1 MTPSK
6 QITDPVLD
14 GSVKG
19 WPDLGRRASEV
30 AGLDLHV
37 DDLGTPAL
45 TIRESALG
53 GNVAA
58 MAGWCAARGVALA
71 PHAKTTMVPRVMER
85 QLAAGAWGLTVAN
98 VRQAR
103 VALAC
108 GARRVLIA
116 NEVLPAADVAWICSQ
131 EDADVLFCVDS
142 PEGLALP
149 ESAVRSST
157 SPPLPVLIEVGYE
170 GGRCGV
176 RSTAAV
182 VELAEAV
189 ARSQHV
195 ALRDIE
201 GFEGLTDDPDAL
213 LEDLVAAATA
223 TAPLVDHPDPIV
235 TAGGSSCFDRVVDVL
250 GPVATQL
257 GWPLCLRSGCYVTHD
272 HGLYAEAAERRG
284 PGAPRFEAAIEV
296 RASVLSRPQPDRMI
310 LDCGRRDVS
319 FDAGLPVV
327 LGEPDL
333 VVEALNDQHAHVRIG
348 GPCDVAVGDV
358 VRLGISHPCTTFDR
372 WHVIAL
378 VDDTG
383 RVLEALTT
391 YF

>member
-1 MTPSK
+1 V
-6 QITDPVLD
+6 QFADPVLD

-19 WPDLGRRASEV
+19 WPDLGCRASGV
-30 AGLDLHV
+30 GGLGLHV
-37 DDLGTPAL
+37 DGLGTPAL

-53 GNVAA
+53 RNVAA
-58 MAGWCAARGVALA
+58 MAEWCAARGVALA
-71 PHAKTTMVPRVMER
+71 PHAKTTMVPRVMQR

-108 GARRVLIA
+108 GAQRVLIA
-116 NEVLPAADVAWICSQ
+116 NEVAVAADLAWMCSQ
-131 EDADVLFCVDS
+131 EDTDVLFCVDS
-142 PEGLALP
+142 PEGLALA
-149 ESAVRSST
+149 ESAVRSSG

-176 RSTAAV
+176 RSTEGV

-189 ARSQHV
+189 ARSPHV
-195 ALRDIE
+195 ALRGIE
-201 GFEGLTDDPDAL
+201 GFEGLTDDPGAF

-223 TAPLVDHPDPIV
+223 IAPLVDQSDAIV
-235 TAGGSSCFDRVVDVL
+235 TAGGSSYFDRVVDAL
-250 GPVATQL
+250 GPVAAQL
-257 GWPLCLRSGCYVTHD
+257 GWTLCLRSGCYVTHD

-296 RASVLSRPQPDRMI
+296 RASVLSRPQPDRLI

-327 LGEPDL
+327 LGEPNL
-333 VVEALNDQHAHVRIG
+333 VVEALNDQHAQVRIDG
-348 GPCDVAVGDV
+348 RCDVAVGDV
-358 VRLGISHPCTTFDR
+358 VRLGISHPCTTLDR
-372 WHVIAL
+372 WQAIAL
-378 VDDTG
+378 VDDSG

>member
-1 MTPSK
+1 V
-6 QITDPVLD
+6 QFADPVLD

-19 WPDLGRRASEV
+19 WPDLGYRASEV
-30 AGLDLHV
+30 GGLGLHV

-45 TIRESALG
+45 TIREPALG
-53 GNVAA
+53 RNVAA
-58 MAGWCAARGVALA
+58 MAEWCAARGVALA

-103 VALAC
+103 VAIAC

-116 NEVLPAADVAWICSQ
+116 NEVAVAADLAWICSQ

-142 PEGLALP
+142 SEGLAFA
-149 ESAVRSST
+149 ESAVRSSG
-157 SPPLPVLIEVGYE
+157 SPPLTVLIEVGYE

-176 RSTAAV
+176 RSTAGV
-182 VELAEAV
+182 VELAQAI

-195 ALRDIE
+195 ELRGIE
-201 GFEGLTDDPDAL
+201 GFEGLTDDPDAF
-213 LEDLVAAATA
+213 LEHLVAAATA
-223 TAPLVDHPDPIV
+223 ITPVVEHDEPMV
-235 TAGGSSCFDRVVDVL
+235 TAGGSSYFDRVVDVL
-250 GPVATQL
+250 GPVAAQL
-257 GWPLCLRSGCYVTHD
+257 GWTLCLRGGCYVTHD

-296 RASVLSRPQPDRMI
+296 RASVLSRPQPDRLI

-327 LGEPDL
+327 LGEPNL

-348 GPCDVAVGDV
+348 GRCDVGVGDV

-378 VDDTG
+378 VDDAG
-383 RVLEALTT
+383 RVLEAPTT